1 MIKSIGENCLRM
13 QDKIVVVFGEGPLFN
28 YCVKEL
34 LKKFKNIYCFL
45 TSKVNPNF

>member
-1 MIKSIGENCLRM
+1 M

-34 LKKFKNIYCFL
+34 LKNLRIFIVFL